1 MAAWKGVIG
10 VFSSSYPITAEAPEA
25 ARRAADYLES
35 NGWRVKM
42 GELAGKRDS
51 RQSPFSD
58 SDKEAFMDKTVIIY
72 RSKTGFSRRYAQWLA
87 EDLQCQAV
95 DYRERNR
102 LRLPEYGT
110 IILAGGLYAG
120 QMAGLGWLKKQLPGL
135 AGRRIAALAVG
146 CAPAATPD
154 LPESMDKLFGS
165 TPQIKGFYCQGGL
178 DYEHM
183 GAVDRT
189 LMAGLRSMLRKD
201 PEKAEMLDYISK
213 SFDVLKRESLE
224 PVLAWVR
231 GE

>member
-35 NGWRVKM
+35 SGWRVKL
-42 GELAGKRDS
+42 GELAGTRDS

-189 LMAGLRSMLRKD
+189 MMAALRMML
-201 PEKAEMLDYISK
+201 KAQKNQQEMLDGISR
-213 SFDVLKRESLE
+213 SFDGTKREYLE
-224 PVLAWVR
+224 PAVR
-231 GE
+231 WAREA